1 MNEHNKDTQ
10 LDQIVLEASALVR
23 AGDSESTPASQAHVP
38 DRILV
43 VPWGEVRSAAG
54 TFLADAEALTE
65 TVAEFEEHGTDL
77 PIDYEH
83 QSLGGS
89 YSSPTGLA
97 PAAGWIK
104 SLKQVAPEAM
114 PCSDQTAACDAGLWA
129 EVTWTDAARERLANR
144 HYRYLS
150 PVALVRRSDRR
161 LVGLHSV
168 ALTNKPAIVGMKPVV
183 NQRSSADALKP
194 NIDADEQIELTALRK
209 TLAMDEMSDA
219 ATVLAAALTC
229 IRTLKNDA
237 AMRIA
242 ADRVSEA
249 TAEGK
254 LTPAQREWALTLALR
269 DPSEF
274 DEWFASAPRVVALGR
289 STPPDDPQGGQS
301 LNLRSIESAARAEWH
316 TNKAFLETICTEE
329 AYVANALRGS
339 EASGGGFT
347 RSAC

>member
-1 MNEHNKDTQ
+1 MSEHNQDTQ
-10 LDQIVLEASALVR
+10 LDQIVLEASALVM
-23 AGDSESTPASQAHVP
+23 AADSESTPASQSQVP

-104 SLKQVAPEAM
+104 SLKQLAPTAT
-114 PCSDQTAACDAGLWA
+114 PGSDQATSGVAGLWA
-129 EVTWTDAARERLANR
+129 EVTWTDAARDRLANR

-183 NQRSSADALKP
+183 NQRSPADALKP
-194 NIDADEQIELTALRK
+194 NIDAGEQIELTALRK
-209 TLAMDEMSDA
+209 SLAMDEMSDA

-237 AMRIA
+237 AMRCA
-242 ADRVSEA
+242 GDRVSEA
-249 TAEGK
+249 TAAGK
-254 LTPAQREWALTLALR
+254 LTPAQREWALALVLR
-269 DPSEF
+269 DPSGF
-274 DEWFASAPRVVALGR
+274 DAWFASAPRVVALGR
-289 STPPDDPQGGQS
+289 SAPPDDPHCGQS
-301 LNLRSIESAARAEWH
+301 LSLRSIESAARTEWR

-329 AYVANALRGS
+329 AYVANALRDG
-339 EASGGGFT
+339 EASGGG
-347 RSAC
+347 SAHSTC